1 MIKQFLMAGL
11 VPAAYAMANPIG
23 YSEAGCN
30 VAAMGTYARYGIEQ
44 EANGFTLDTAINL
57 NASLTAI
64 HSVSF
69 STGVYKN
76 FDGWKIGPEFT
87 TGLAAYK
94 FKDPFVYTSFAVRGT
109 FALNEI
115 WSATSSLGFQPS
127 PTFVRERAQ
136 IQAWP
141 VYSLGLQRK
150 F

>member
-1 MIKQFLMAGL
+1 MVKQFLMASL
-11 VPAAYAMANPIG
+11 VPATFCVASPIG

-57 NASLTAI
+57 NTSLTAI

-76 FDGWKIGPEFT
+76 FDGWKIGPEFS

-109 FALNEI
+109 FALSDE
-115 WSATSSLGFQPS
+115 WSATSSLGFQPI
-127 PTFVRERAQ
+127 PTWVERAQ